1 MNRWSVKVRLIV
13 ALLVITGAL
22 QAIGY
27 AQSARPRRIAGFG
40 SSVANGT
47 GDEYN
52 KEGYTGM
59 LREML
64 TARGW
69 EVVNVSRGG
78 DMTKT
83 LAARWSPAGTPDP
96 RTRYLTPV
104 NPGYVIIALSL
115 ANEGI
120 FEAATPAEKDAVFQQ
135 YADGIKAL
143 VTKAR
148 QQNIAPVVT
157 LCYPRSVY
165 TPVEYG
171 YIKRMNILLNSWDV
185 PTVNVLGSTEDG
197 SGHFAKGFMFNDK
210 HPNASGH
217 REMML
222 SFVPTLFDALE
233 KDKPTPSIPL
243 GQRGFARISGG
254 AAPLTFTADSTIHSF
269 AVSLM
274 VRSPGDGTV
283 IALGG
288 STLAART
295 EAKTSGTDRFDEVTM
310 VADRPFTATVAMQN
324 GTWTYMPSDG
334 PAIAS
339 ASAADGQWHHIVIS
353 HSAARGMT
361 FLFVDGKLAG
371 STAERLEPNRI
382 VVGGP
387 GSAQGSAPKQAD
399 YKDVFVFRSALNADE
414 VAVLHSGRM
423 LQASLEVYAP
433 LNDTQ
438 FKADA
443 GVENRAQSLA
453 VLKVGAGRIMHADD
467 GVKATK

>member
-1 MNRWSVKVRLIV
+1 MNRWSVKVRLVV
-13 ALLVITGAL
+13 ALLVIAGAL

-27 AQSARPRRIAGFG
+27 AQSRPRRIAGFG

-64 TARGW
+64 AARGW

-96 RTRYLTPV
+96 GTRYLTPV

-120 FEAATPAEKDAVFQQ
+120 FEARTTAEKDAVFQQ

-148 QQNIAPVVT
+148 QQNIVPVVT

-171 YIKRMNILLNSWDV
+171 YIKRMNILLSSWDV
-185 PTVNVLGSTEDG
+185 PTVNFLGATEDG

-217 REMML
+217 HEMML
-222 SFVPTLFDALE
+222 SFVPTLFNALE
-233 KDKPTPSIPL
+233 ANKPAPSIPS
-243 GQRGFARISGG
+243 GPRGFARITGG
-254 AAPLTFTADSTIHSF
+254 AAPLTFAADSTMHSF
-269 AVSLM
+269 AVSVM
-274 VRSPGDGTV
+274 ARSQGDGTV
-283 IALGG
+283 AAIGG
-288 STLAART
+288 SILAART

-310 VADRPFTATVAMQN
+310 GPDRPFTATVAVQN
-324 GTWTYMPSDG
+324 GKWAYTPSDG
-334 PAIAS
+334 AAIAS

-353 HSAARGMT
+353 HSTARGMT
-361 FLFVDGKLAG
+361 FFFVDGKLEG
-371 STAERLEPNRI
+371 SAAERLEPNRI

-399 YKDVFVFRSALNADE
+399 YKNVFVFRSALNPDE
-414 VAVLHSGRM
+414 AMVLNSGKM
-423 LQASLEVYAP
+423 LHASLEVYAP
-433 LNDTQ
+433 LNDAQ
-438 FKADA
+438 FKANE
-443 GVENRAQSLA
+443 GVENLAQSLA
-453 VLKVGAGRIMHADD
+453 VLKLGAGRIMHADD
-467 GVKATK
+467 TVKATK